1 MSVPTIAGNF
11 PETEIFSTKKPHFL
25 QPQPQEYSNNLGWK
39 AILHFASSFEN
50 EALLLEMYWAQSG
63 SQHGKPLKTAF
74 YNRNSCNRQSCC
86 SNSNKYQHKFPVT
99 FKMAKNEFKML
110 KTQVQKSQ
118 GECSSFSALP
128 YCNPNT
134 KEVLKDI
141 CFWATSYE
149 RDRKKH
155 PNQIW
160 NWFNWIF
167 LY

>member
-1 MSVPTIAGNF
+1 MVQI
-11 PETEIFSTKKPHFL
+11 
-25 QPQPQEYSNNLGWK
+25 
-39 AILHFASSFEN
+39 
-50 EALLLEMYWAQSG
+50 YWAQSG
-63 SQHGKPLKTAF
+63 SQHGKPLKTTF
-74 YNRNSCNRQSCC
+74 YNRNFHNRQSCC
-86 SNSNKYQHKFPVT
+86 SNCNKYQHKFPVT

-149 RDRKKH
+149 RDRKKPQ
-155 PNQIW
+155 PNMKLIQLNVFVLITECADKIQFKKW
-160 NWFNWIF
+160 LKVICSF
-167 LY
+167 LYPLFSYLPQKSMRNPLLEGTWQ